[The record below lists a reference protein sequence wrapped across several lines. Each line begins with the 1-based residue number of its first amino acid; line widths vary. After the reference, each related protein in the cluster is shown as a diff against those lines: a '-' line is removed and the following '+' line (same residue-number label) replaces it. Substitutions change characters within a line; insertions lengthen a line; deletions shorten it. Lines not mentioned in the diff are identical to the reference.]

1 MQTASRFDSPRW
13 ELATAVVIGVVSLST
28 ALAVWWTS
36 TIASRRADL
45 NRQGMIDAIKVQAGA
60 NEDWRK
66 AYEEA
71 AYAARYAIGAAEAE
85 ALVASDDPGARARGE
100 NLKAYLLPNLQLM
113 AAPLGSD
120 PEYALPAGT
129 YDIPRRIQDLEA
141 GSDLGALDP
150 AETFAAADRL
160 GAQQR
165 WLVVGSVLLAISLFW
180 LALAQISHSRRR
192 LLTFFVGLGF
202 FAASLFYLLVVS
214 VVFALLQGGA
224 A

>member
-1 MQTASRFDSPRW
+1 MQTANRFDSPRW
-13 ELATAVVIGVVSLST
+13 ELATAVVIGIVSLST

-36 TIASRRADL
+36 TIASRRADI

-85 ALVASDDPGARARGE
+85 ALVASDDPGAQARGE

-120 PEYALPAGT
+120 PDYALPAGT

-141 GSDLGALDP
+141 GSDLGTLDP
-150 AETFAAADRL
+150 AETFATADRL
-160 GAQQR
+160 GAQQL

-180 LALAQISHSRRR
+180 LALAQISHGRRR

-214 VVFALLQGGA
+214 IVFALLQGGA